1 MAHRFQD
8 TCFLPYFSC
17 ADIPEISQMDVTV
30 ADVVLG
36 DWQFRIPEVS

>member
-1 MAHRFQD
+1 
-8 TCFLPYFSC
+8 
-17 ADIPEISQMDVTV
+17 MDVTV